1 MTTKK
6 SVKRALCMAVVMT
19 VSGCRA
25 PAALGPGGGMS
36 ASEGSDSGASSEG
49 SNSGASSEGSDSGAS
64 SEGSGESSQSDS
76 GASSEG
82 SGDSSQSESSGS
94 SGEEGSSQSESSGS
108 SGEEGSS
115 QSESSGS
122 SEEGS
127 SHSESSG
134 SSEEGASHSESS
146 DNESTE
152 VASRSSEEGGTSEGS
167 AGTEKADGEASR
179 SRSDNSSQSN
189 NNDVASAVTV
199 AALVVGLGII
209 IWQAY
214 AAAERRR
221 RGVSPKEAG
230 RAAQVY
236 LRARTH
242 QLREDLALGA
252 GPTVEDL
259 AAAARIRREHLGL
272 FGRVLRANR
281 KELLEM
287 AEASTL
293 TPDRALAWL
302 ERVGELARAEPR
314 LEEDRR
320 AFLAAPALE
329 GTATVAH

>member
-1 MTTKK
+1 MKTKK

-36 ASEGSDSGASSEG
+36 ASEGSDSA
-49 SNSGASSEGSDSGAS
+49 ASSEGSDSAASSEGSDSAAS

-82 SGDSSQSESSGS
+82 SGDSSKSESSGS
-94 SGEEGSSQSESSGS
+94 SGEGSSQSESSGS
-108 SGEEGSS
+108 GEEGTSHSESSGSSGEGSS

-122 SEEGS
+122 GEEGT
-127 SHSESSG
+127 SHSK
-134 SSEEGASHSESS
+134 SS

-152 VASRSSEEGGTSEGS
+152 LASRSSEEGGTSEGS
-167 AGTEKADGEASR
+167 SGTEKADGEASR
-179 SRSDNSSQSN
+179 SRSNNSSQSN
-189 NNDVASAVTV
+189 NNDVASSVTV

-214 AAAERRR
+214 AAAERR

-287 AEASTL
+287 AEANTL

-320 AFLAAPALE
+320 AFLAAPPQE

>member
-1 MTTKK
+1 M
-6 SVKRALCMAVVMT
+6 
-19 VSGCRA
+19 
-25 PAALGPGGGMS
+25 
-36 ASEGSDSGASSEG
+36 
-49 SNSGASSEGSDSGAS
+49 
-64 SEGSGESSQSDS
+64 
-76 GASSEG
+76 
-82 SGDSSQSESSGS
+82 
-94 SGEEGSSQSESSGS
+94 
-108 SGEEGSS
+108 
-115 QSESSGS
+115 
-122 SEEGS
+122 
-127 SHSESSG
+127 
-134 SSEEGASHSESS
+134 
-146 DNESTE
+146 
-152 VASRSSEEGGTSEGS
+152 
-167 AGTEKADGEASR
+167 
-179 SRSDNSSQSN
+179 
-189 NNDVASAVTV
+189 TV

-214 AAAERRR
+214 AAVERR

-293 TPDRALAWL
+293 TPDRALAWM
-302 ERVGELARAEPR
+302 ERVGELARAEPL
-314 LEEDRR
+314 LEEERR
-320 AFLAAPALE
+320 AFLAAPSQE

>member
-1 MTTKK
+1 M
-6 SVKRALCMAVVMT
+6 
-19 VSGCRA
+19 
-25 PAALGPGGGMS
+25 
-36 ASEGSDSGASSEG
+36 
-49 SNSGASSEGSDSGAS
+49 
-64 SEGSGESSQSDS
+64 
-76 GASSEG
+76 
-82 SGDSSQSESSGS
+82 
-94 SGEEGSSQSESSGS
+94 
-108 SGEEGSS
+108 
-115 QSESSGS
+115 
-122 SEEGS
+122 
-127 SHSESSG
+127 
-134 SSEEGASHSESS
+134 
-146 DNESTE
+146 
-152 VASRSSEEGGTSEGS
+152 
-167 AGTEKADGEASR
+167 
-179 SRSDNSSQSN
+179 
-189 NNDVASAVTV
+189 TV

-214 AAAERRR
+214 AAAERR

-320 AFLAAPALE
+320 AFLAAPAQE

>member
-1 MTTKK
+1 MKTKK

-25 PAALGPGGGMS
+25 PGALGPGGGMS
-36 ASEGSDSGASSEG
+36 ASEGSESGASSEG
-49 SNSGASSEGSDSGAS
+49 SESGASSEGSESGAS
-64 SEGSGESSQSDS
+64 S
-76 GASSEG
+76 
-82 SGDSSQSESSGS
+82 
-94 SGEEGSSQSESSGS
+94 EEGSSQSESSGS
-108 SGEEGSS
+108 GEESS
-115 QSESSGS
+115 THSESSGS
-122 SEEGS
+122 SEESSGS
-127 SHSESSG
+127 SEHSSQSESSG
-134 SSEEGASHSESS
+134 SSEEGASHSNSS
-146 DNESTE
+146 DNESSE
-152 VASRSSEEGGTSEGS
+152 LASETSEEGGSSEGS

-179 SRSDNSSQSN
+179 SHSDNSSQTN
-189 NNDVASAVTV
+189 NNNVASAVTV

-214 AAAERRR
+214 AAAERR

-281 KELLEM
+281 KELLAL
-287 AEASTL
+287 AEERTL

-302 ERVGELARAEPR
+302 ERVGELARAEPL

-320 AFLAAPALE
+320 AFLAAPAQE
-329 GTATVAH
+329 GTAAVTP

>member
-82 SGDSSQSESSGS
+82 SGD
-94 SGEEGSSQSESSGS
+94 SSQSESSGS

>member
-1 MTTKK
+1 MKTKK

-36 ASEGSDSGASSEG
+36 ASEGSDSA
-49 SNSGASSEGSDSGAS
+49 ASSEGSDSAASSEGSDSAAS

-94 SGEEGSSQSESSGS
+94 SGEGSSQSESSGS
-108 SGEEGSS
+108 GEEGT
-115 QSESSGS
+115 
-122 SEEGS
+122 
-127 SHSESSG
+127 
-134 SSEEGASHSESS
+134 SHSESS

-152 VASRSSEEGGTSEGS
+152 LASRSSEEGGTSEGS
-167 AGTEKADGEASR
+167 SGTEKADGEASR
-179 SRSDNSSQSN
+179 SRSNNSSQSN
-189 NNDVASAVTV
+189 NNDVASSVTV

-214 AAAERRR
+214 AAVERR

-293 TPDRALAWL
+293 TPDRALAWM
-302 ERVGELARAEPR
+302 ERVGELARAEPL
-314 LEEDRR
+314 LEEERR
-320 AFLAAPALE
+320 AFLAAPSQE